1 MSTLIIYVMEINIQE
16 GNIYYLD
23 TLPNVILSSISDDS
37 IVVKL
42 SVFEEQV
49 YEGRFVKDF
58 NNSISFDIYPII
70 ESFLQKP
77 CPPIPNGD
85 VPAFALATNLI
96 LSCSIEAGNLIRT
109 FIFKGMNSS
118 VADRVSNITGIRVP
132 KNYIPIL
139 SATFN
144 NSWKFIEF
152 RTATGMIISREVL
165 QSFDGD
171 QQSVLIGSFKLP
183 NYFGALHVVFSGD
196 GTTAPEGPIYRV
208 CAEDFEQYAFSNEF
222 GGYDNIPM
230 SGILEFSPKVEFQNI
245 VTGKYLKAGSTKSIK
260 EWKQNSGFLTK
271 DTMEE
276 VLKLI
281 CGKDSYHLS
290 NGEWRQIVI
299 TDCNISH
306 KSTDSL
312 HSLTFTY
319 RYADEI

>member
-1 MSTLIIYVMEINIQE
+1 
-16 GNIYYLD
+16 
-23 TLPNVILSSISDDS
+23 
-37 IVVKL
+37 
-42 SVFEEQV
+42 
-49 YEGRFVKDF
+49 
-58 NNSISFDIYPII
+58 
-70 ESFLQKP
+70 
-77 CPPIPNGD
+77 
-85 VPAFALATNLI
+85 
-96 LSCSIEAGNLIRT
+96 
-109 FIFKGMNSS
+109 
-118 VADRVSNITGIRVP
+118 
-132 KNYIPIL
+132 
-139 SATFN
+139 
-144 NSWKFIEF
+144 
-152 RTATGMIISREVL
+152 MIISREVL

-222 GGYDNIPM
+222 GGFDNIPM

-245 VTGKYLKAGSTKSIK
+245 VTGKYLKAGSTKAIK
-260 EWKQNSGFLTK
+260 EWKQNSGFLTR